1 MKSLRYI
8 FSLTLAA
15 LATTTG
21 AQNNDDANLP
31 ELTHSAGYLQAESS
45 TPVAVDTTKTTD
57 DVYRERLKRLPTVI
71 DMPYNEVV
79 RDYIEQYTGRL
90 SPSVSYML
98 GQGQFYI
105 PLFEEALDLEGLP
118 LELKYL
124 PVIESGLDP
133 SAVSRAGAVGLWQ
146 FMLPTARKYDLTVN
160 SLVDERRDPVKSTR
174 AAARY
179 LSDLYNTY
187 GNWMLA
193 LAAYNC
199 GPTNVNKAIRRAD
212 GIKDYWTIYPYLP
225 QETRGYVPAFIAANY
240 VMNYYCQHSIQPQE
254 ATLPAETDTIMVER
268 NLHVGQI
275 AALTGV
281 DSAQIRLLN
290 PQYLTDII
298 PGGRPEPC
306 ALRLPADKTLAL
318 LELGDSVYNYKADV
332 YLARVPK
339 AVPAKADTR
348 VAQRTTTKINSRQ
361 ASNNA
366 KRQARQSKNAKKTK
380 GKGSSVTIKSG
391 DSLYEL
397 ARRHN
402 TTVEKIKKL
411 NSMKSNMIKPGQ
423 KIRVK

>member
-1 MKSLRYI
+1 M
-8 FSLTLAA
+8 AA
-15 LATTTG
+15 MTTTIG
-21 AQNNDDANLP
+21 AQIKDDANLP
-31 ELTHSAGYLQAESS
+31 ELTHSAGYLQAEKAL
-45 TPVAVDTTKTTD
+45 PVVTDTTKISD

-71 DMPYNEVV
+71 DMPYNDVV

-146 FMLPTARKYDLTVN
+146 FMLATARKYNLTVN
-160 SLVDERRDPVKSTR
+160 SLVDERRDPVKSTK

-179 LSDLYNTY
+179 LSDLYKSY

-240 VMNYYCQHSIQPQE
+240 VMNYYCQHGIQPQE
-254 ATLPAETDTIMVER
+254 ATIPAETDTLMLQR

-306 ALRLPADKTLAL
+306 ALRLPTDKTLAL
-318 LELGDSVYNYKADV
+318 IELGDSIYQYKADV
-332 YLARVPK
+332 YLANVPK
-339 AVPAKADTR
+339 AVPVKADTR
-348 VAQRTTTKINSRQ
+348 ANQRTTAQTNTR
-361 ASNNA
+361 NA
-366 KRQARQSKNAKKTK
+366 AKKSNRQTQKGRQTK
-380 GKGSSVTIKSG
+380 KSKGRGSSVTIKSG

-397 ARRHN
+397 ARRNN

-411 NSMKSNMIKPGQ
+411 NSMKGNVIKPGQ

>member
-298 PGGRPEPC
+298 PGGRPKSC

-332 YLARVPK
+332 YLASVPK
-339 AVPAKADTR
+339 AVPAKADIR
-348 VAQRTTTKINSRQ
+348 VAQRTTTKTNTRTAANNS
-361 ASNNA
+361 
-366 KRQARQSKNAKKTK
+366 KRQSRQSKNAKKTK

>member
-1 MKSLRYI
+1 M
-8 FSLTLAA
+8 AA
-15 LATTTG
+15 MTTTIG
-21 AQNNDDANLP
+21 AQITDDANLP
-31 ELTHSAGYLQAESS
+31 ELTHSAGYLQAEKAS
-45 TPVAVDTTKTTD
+45 PVVTDTTKISD

-71 DMPYNEVV
+71 DMPYNDVV

-146 FMLPTARKYDLTVN
+146 FMLATARKYNLTVN
-160 SLVDERRDPVKSTR
+160 SLVDERRDPVKSTK

-179 LSDLYNTY
+179 LSDLYKTY

-240 VMNYYCQHSIQPQE
+240 VMNYYCQHGIQPQE
-254 ATLPAETDTIMVER
+254 ATIPAETDTLMLQR

-306 ALRLPADKTLAL
+306 ALRLPTDKTLAL
-318 LELGDSVYNYKADV
+318 IELGDSVYQYKADV
-332 YLARVPK
+332 YLANVPK
-339 AVPAKADTR
+339 AVPVKADTR
-348 VAQRTTTKINSRQ
+348 ANQRTTAQTNTH
-361 ASNNA
+361 NA
-366 KRQARQSKNAKKTK
+366 AKKSNRQTQKGRQTK
-380 GKGSSVTIKSG
+380 KSKGRGTSVTIKSG

-397 ARRHN
+397 ARRNN

-411 NSMKSNMIKPGQ
+411 NSMKGNVIKPGQ